1 MSRKN
6 EERTKEVYLYI
17 KEYIRDNGVSPTISE
32 IATAFKMA
40 KSTTSKY
47 LNRLIDEGV
56 IQRRTRYGM
65 QTSENSYTPY
75 MMPVIGT
82 VACGKPILAVE
93 DIKGYI
99 PLDESMARGEYFG
112 LVAKGDSM
120 VEVCIN
126 DGDVVYVRRQQTC
139 EDGDI
144 VVAMIDD
151 ELTDGTEATLKR
163 FYRDYENQKFI
174 LHPENSDY
182 EDIVVDKLRILG
194 VAMRVLKI
202 L

>member
-6 EERTKEVYLYI
+6 EERTREVYLFV
-17 KEYIRDNGVSPTISE
+17 KKYIREHGVSPTISRVAE
-32 IATAFKMA
+32 EFGMA

-47 LNRLIDEGV
+47 LTRLIEEGA
-56 IQRRTRYGM
+56 IERRGRYGM
-65 QTSENSYTPY
+65 QTMENTYVPY
-75 MMPVIGT
+75 MMPVIGI

-120 VEVCIN
+120 IDVGIN

-151 ELTDGTEATLKR
+151 EFSDGTEATLKR
-163 FYRDYENQKFI
+163 FYRDYENERFI
-174 LHPENSDY
+174 LHPENPALD
-182 EDIVVDKLRILG
+182 DIVVDKVRILG

>member
-6 EERTKEVYLYI
+6 EEKTQEIYLFI
-17 KEYIRDNGVSPTISE
+17 KKYIRENGASPTISE
-32 IATAFKMA
+32 VANAFGLA

-47 LNRLIDEGV
+47 LARLIESGA
-56 IQRRTRYGM
+56 IERRGRYGM
-65 QTSENSYTPY
+65 QTSESSYTPY
-75 MMPVIGT
+75 MMPVIGMI
-82 VACGKPILAVE
+82 ACGKPILAVE

-120 VEVCIN
+120 IDVGIN
-126 DGDVVYVRRQQTC
+126 DGDVVYVRRQESC
-139 EDGDI
+139 DDGDI
-144 VVAMIDD
+144 VVALIDD
-151 ELTDGTEATLKR
+151 ELSDGTEATLKR
-163 FYRDYENQKFI
+163 FFRDYENEKFI
-174 LHPENSDY
+174 LHPENPEH
-182 EDIVVDKLRILG
+182 EDIIVDRVRILG

>member
-6 EERTKEVYLYI
+6 EERTREVYLFV
-17 KEYIRDNGVSPTISE
+17 KKYIRENGVSPTISRVAE
-32 IATAFKMA
+32 EFGMA

-47 LNRLIDEGV
+47 LTRLIEEGA
-56 IQRRTRYGM
+56 IERRGRYGM
-65 QTSENSYTPY
+65 QTMENTYVPY
-75 MMPVIGT
+75 MMPVIGI

-120 VEVCIN
+120 IDVGIN

-151 ELTDGTEATLKR
+151 EFSDGTEATLKR
-163 FYRDYENQKFI
+163 FYRDYENERFI
-174 LHPENSDY
+174 LHPENPALD
-182 EDIVVDKLRILG
+182 DIVVDKVRILG